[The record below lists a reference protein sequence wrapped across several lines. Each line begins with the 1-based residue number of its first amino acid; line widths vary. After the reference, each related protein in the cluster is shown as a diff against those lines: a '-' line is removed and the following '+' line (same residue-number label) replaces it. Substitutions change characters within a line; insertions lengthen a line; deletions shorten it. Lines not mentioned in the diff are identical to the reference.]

1 MTTNDILTVLKT
13 DLQIS
18 ATKYDSF
25 LTRYIAFA
33 KAAIR
38 REGIILTETES
49 CTGATEERE
58 KITELTYNV
67 EDGMLIEMY
76 AAYLYRKRKEEKGIM
91 PRMLRY
97 ELNQRLFSQKGS
109 ES

>member
-1 MTTNDILTVLKT
+1 MTTNDILIVLKT

-18 ATKYDSF
+18 APKYDSF
-25 LTRYIAFA
+25 LTKYIALA

-38 REGIILTETES
+38 REGIILQETES
-49 CTGATEERE
+49 CTGATKEGE
-58 KITELTYNV
+58 KIIEVSYIT
-67 EDGMLIEMY
+67 EDGMLIAMY
-76 AAYLYRKRKEEKGIM
+76 AAYLYRKRKEEKGAM

-109 ES
+109 KN